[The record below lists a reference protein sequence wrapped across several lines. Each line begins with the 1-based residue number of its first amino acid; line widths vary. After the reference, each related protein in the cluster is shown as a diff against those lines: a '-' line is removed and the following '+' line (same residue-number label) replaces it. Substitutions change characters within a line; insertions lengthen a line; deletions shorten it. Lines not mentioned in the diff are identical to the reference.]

1 MNDPETYPTDE
12 QLAALL
18 AATDKDTPAPDPAF
32 LARLREQS
40 QAAFEAATGPA
51 TTLSPPR
58 GKRTMLAV
66 SFRWLAA
73 SAVAILVIGFG
84 VAYWTGAFN
93 QPLPVPVPQPDEP
106 FVFQNGLT
114 DDGRI
119 GKVTDAQGIVAV
131 KPVLHER
138 WSPVQPR
145 LVLKPGDWLRTDSH
159 GANAV
164 ALKLIKSAAVIVG
177 PHSTIELIK
186 ADEVRL
192 LAGEVEITA
201 TDASPV
207 ELHGPDKQKL
217 TVKDKQHFK
226 VEKEKLVRVEKEPLW
241 LAGFKGTTANE
252 SIGSLVHT
260 VNGVNVP
267 LTVGYHHVTVDI
279 RDQIA
284 RTTIEES
291 FVNRTDGILE
301 GVFHFPLPQD
311 ASISGFGMWI
321 GNELVEADVVE
332 KQRAREIYE
341 EILREKRDPGLLE
354 WTGGNIFKA
363 RVFPIPARSEKR
375 IKITYTQVLPLRGN
389 RYSYSYGLQSEMLK
403 QHPLRDLKIDVKVNS
418 AVAIKGITSPTHPAR
433 VAKTEHSGQVEFSA
447 QEYTPTRDFEAVIE
461 VEGGRPDVVVIPH
474 RRGTDGYFLVQLTP
488 PGGAGDWERPLVPN
502 SEPLKLLLLA
512 DTSASMDKA
521 QRATQTAVLNS
532 LLGALTPKDTINVAA
547 CDVNCDWV
555 FEKPVSATPANIAAL
570 QKFLEERKSLGWTDL
585 DQAFASVMKASVAGT
600 HVVYL
605 GDGITTTGKADP
617 VAFAKRLAKLYE
629 GKAGTFHAV
638 SLGSSYEST
647 VLKAIASLG
656 NGSVRRVSSERGPQA
671 AAMELLTEI
680 ATPSLRDLKVEFTGL
695 RTARVYPD
703 VLPNVAAGTQQILL
717 GRYLPEDK
725 DQAGEIVVTGILG
738 TKPVRYTSKVHL
750 KDAEQGNSF
759 VPRLWARMHL
769 DKLLEQ
775 GTSESV
781 KQDVIALSEEFNIIT
796 PYTSLLV
803 LESDADRARF
813 GVKTQFRMR
822 DGEKFFADGR
832 DNAMFELKQKQMKL
846 AGDHRTAL
854 RRSILAQLN
863 GLGRDARQF
872 RGEFRERLTSGLGGE
887 LDRAEPFLYFGR
899 LGEIDNKEMLSRE
912 FGGEDS
918 FASRGS
924 DVLERRLGFGTDE
937 DDEKKLNELRDDP
950 RGETHA
956 REDRMGRW
964 AFESTPE
971 LAKAKDGYF
980 DGEYLQQLALSDTTY
995 DGIDFGLD
1003 AGLQAERLEEFGRPR
1018 GRGASPAGATPYYR
1032 RGYRQ
1037 PQLQW
1042 LGTYFPTLAAP
1053 ARELKEPKTLWPAP
1067 ALALSRSLLRTDK
1080 LSQVKG
1086 GIVIARKTDG
1096 FDTRRAE
1103 LASRANRLELVSPT
1117 AWFARSTPDG
1127 GQITVS
1133 WCDPKEYVA
1142 YTTAFQL
1149 GRIRAS
1155 NKHDL
1160 AQPPLELADDS
1171 ITPLHVSYAY
1181 MAPTVETI
1189 AKGRELLI
1197 LTHKDSPEY
1206 EVRVLIDTTRHVVL
1220 SVEHR
1225 HKGKVTSST
1234 KFEDFVEVAGQWWA
1248 RKIESLD
1255 DKGQRTSLTTQT
1267 VTEVPAAEFA
1277 KRMAQELAGKSKVQF
1292 LKQPLP
1298 TIAEAK
1304 AAVAAKKATFNDFAV
1319 LTLYFGATQQWARA
1333 LEHLTEAERLAT
1345 GKVGMR
1351 WLRDSFLLASRRHD
1365 ELRKRVLDEAAALA
1379 ATTDADTRA
1388 NDYFLA
1394 EHLGNQADQV
1404 LQTDERLALSDTLQK
1419 VYERQP
1425 AHLFAV
1431 KTWRSRRVSLFE
1443 QAGQADKALQ
1453 LAKEL
1458 AIDFPRDYYLQYRY
1472 AQALVTNGDYVA
1484 AYAWLDRVLVPTA
1497 KWEPSEEDTLR
1508 GQYAQFL
1515 RQQGRYRELAD
1526 YLAKWLERNPESE
1539 SPYGQYLSALVR
1551 SNQAAR
1557 AEELAAQWLREARV
1571 EGELPAPVAARLRAA
1586 VAFATGQGYDLHTNR
1601 VEERWHAPLAETV
1614 RFFAKR
1620 DEHHNILGT
1629 IMYSSRF
1636 SNTDVARAV
1645 RKELAELL
1653 VKEID
1658 TLPAAR
1664 IDALVNI
1671 VWSDA
1676 GLERDDW
1683 KKIATALRKRWDAE
1697 KKPDAKH
1704 RIAQPLVRVLSWLGP
1719 AESLAFLRVQLKD
1732 GPEIYRVSYV
1742 SDLFNAILSQPWTA
1756 AIEDEAFALLDK
1768 LANSEE
1774 PANGLRTRVASLH
1787 YLTDTLL
1794 EARYQA
1800 RVKTLEHP
1808 EKLTRA
1814 DLQKKHAEFR
1824 KETREAF
1831 ADRLRKE
1838 AAKHAKPFAN
1848 WLVAERVW
1856 IDMLL
1861 ERDPK
1866 PVTEDCW
1873 ALLTGAPKK
1882 ADPEDDNAL
1891 IEAKLDEMLHA
1902 RVFVTL
1908 LNLAARKGADAALV
1922 ERLVKYV
1929 DQQLKDK
1936 PGDAR
1941 WRAEKYRLLIALD
1954 RAKELETVLT
1964 QWVSGADPDNRWRL
1978 ALGYLLAEQGKVPDA
1993 IKQFE
1998 VLEAADELSPAAYRT
2013 LAEWYLVENR
2023 RAQHDKAR
2031 VAVYKTTEEYYLSQ
2045 RINNYLHPWRAT
2057 TGTLPTKLDPEI
2069 LNHFTVLFE
2078 KSASPQNY
2086 LWQLQQFYQASRD
2099 FRLLSMLPD
2108 GVIGHTAGKVYP
2120 FLQGMR
2126 AVLGEVR
2133 DEATADELAKRI
2145 EAVRLSAK
2153 TTVDQRAL
2161 DLLELMVE
2169 RRAAELQNQ
2178 PGPHAEKA
2186 LAALESAFKREWSAG
2201 EPRLMAD
2208 FLAAVGNVPQAAIA
2222 KEQLRQLELL
2232 HKGAAAGTFDR
2243 LHIAQRHAETLN
2255 AYSRRPEATD
2265 LLQAALKEFEEANN
2279 GVLPTSANSALLTL
2293 IGFMQDAGHYDR
2305 GEKVLLAQLKH
2316 PVHGEQ
2322 KRWLVQHLNDLYH
2335 RALQNKGAVSL
2346 GEGRAIYKAL
2356 EGKLFTDMT
2365 EPDQNHRYQVL
2376 SQLTR
2381 LYRTG
2386 HGLKLEGIAAD
2397 LKAFAFKRLP
2407 TLLKEQTV
2415 GYDSVVRDAAQT
2427 LHDLIGPRDAIAFVL
2442 DRIDDEPDWL
2452 RYTNQNAWTQNNYRL
2467 GHWRLAVKELG
2478 DLEPRL
2484 LKLVLGELRRDLNSR
2499 ESRERTMYDRR
2510 HSAHWPEKS
2519 ADFAKVAEEILAER
2533 KKSSASVEYIAE
2545 YLFFGLPREKQAIEI
2560 LFAAHE
2566 QKVLAESGQWQ
2577 LADYLH
2583 REQRYAESIP
2593 LLLPLVATRPE
2604 NLGYRTKLMHAYFRA
2619 GKQAE
2624 LLALLTQTDTFFH
2637 EKDRWTEGV
2646 LAALAYSCLENKLF
2660 KLSTVYYDELIPLHQ
2675 RSHARRGIGNGTLSN
2690 YYAHAAK
2697 AYAGLGDTKKAVDM
2711 ASGAVVSWGPRH
2723 EQRTAALNAL
2733 VEVLTDAPDLAAYVA
2748 WLDKE
2753 KQDSAVVRK
2762 AIGKA
2767 YIQKNDHAR
2776 AIPQLQLASELQPD
2790 DAEIYEALL
2799 VCLDKIGLKDEAV
2812 AQLLRA
2818 VELSRRDIK
2827 LYEQLGKR
2835 LTDLNRTGE
2844 AERAYTSVVEMLP
2857 NESEGHALLAEVRG
2871 KQNRWPDAIAHWE
2884 RVAEIRALEPTG
2896 LLKLAAA
2903 QIENKDWAAASKSL
2917 RTLRSQS
2924 WPPRFTDVE
2933 KETRELEKK
2942 LEERQKK

>member
-1 MNDPETYPTDE
+1 MTDSESHTTDE
-12 QLAALL
+12 QLATLM
-18 AATDKDTPAPDPAF
+18 AATEKRSPTPDPAF
-32 LARLREQS
+32 LAKLREQS
-40 QAAFEAATGPA
+40 KAVFATKP
-51 TTLSPPR
+51 TPPSPLPHE
-58 GKRTMLAV
+58 KRTMLPV
-66 SFRWLAA
+66 SLRWLTA
-73 SAVAILVIGFG
+73 SAAALLVIGFG
-84 VAYWTGAFN
+84 VAYWTGVFK
-93 QPLPVPVPQPDEP
+93 QPVPVPVPQPDEP

-119 GKVTDAQGIVAV
+119 GKVTDAQGVVAV
-131 KPVLHER
+131 KPVLHDR

-145 LVLKPGDWLRTDSH
+145 LVIKPGDWLRTDSR

-164 ALKLIKSAAVIVG
+164 AFKLIKSAAVIVG
-177 PHSTIELIK
+177 PHSTVELIK

-201 TDASPV
+201 TADAPV
-207 ELHGPDKQKL
+207 ELHGPDKQRL
-217 TVKDKQHFK
+217 TVKDKQHFR

-252 SIGSLVHT
+252 SIGSLIHKVD
-260 VNGVNVP
+260 GRDVP

-291 FVNRTDGILE
+291 FVNRTDAVLE

-363 RVFPIPARSEKR
+363 RVYPIPARSEKR

-403 QHPLRDLKIDVKVNS
+403 QHPLRDLKIDVKLSS
-418 AVAIKGITSPTHPAR
+418 AVALKSISSPTHPAR

-447 QEYTPTRDFEAVIE
+447 QECTPTRDFEAVIE

-474 RRGTDGYFLVQLTP
+474 RRGADGYFLVQLTP

-502 SEPLKLLLLA
+502 GESLRLLLLA
-512 DTSASMDKA
+512 DTSASMDKT
-521 QRATQTAVLNS
+521 QRATQASVLNA

-555 FEKPVSATPANIAAL
+555 FEKPVSATPANVAAI
-570 QKFLEERKSLGWTDL
+570 QEFLAKRSSLGWTDL
-585 DQAFASVMKASVAGT
+585 DQAFASAMKTSVAGT

-617 VAFAKRLAKLYE
+617 AAFAKRLAKLYE

-638 SLGSSYEST
+638 SLGSSYEPT

-656 NGSVRRVSSERGPQA
+656 NGSVRRVSSDRGPQA
-671 AAMELLTEI
+671 AALELLTEI
-680 ATPSLRDLKVEFTGL
+680 ATPALRDLKVEFTGL
-695 RTARVYPD
+695 RTARVYPE

-725 DQAGEIVVTGILG
+725 DQNGEIVVTGMLG

-775 GTSESV
+775 GTSASV

-813 GVKTQFRMR
+813 GVKTRFRMR

-832 DNAMFELKQKQMKL
+832 DNAMFDLKQKQMKL
-846 AGDHRTAL
+846 AGDYRTAL

-863 GLGRDARQF
+863 GLGRDARLF
-872 RGEFRERLTSGLGGE
+872 RGEYRERVTSGDA
-887 LDRAEPFLYFGR
+887 LDRVEYEYFYEE
-899 LGEIDNKEMLSRE
+899 LGDFDNKEWFSR
-912 FGGEDS
+912 GLRDEDS
-918 FASRGS
+918 FAARGS
-924 DVLERRLGFGTDE
+924 DVWNARLGFGAYE
-937 DDEKKLNELRDDP
+937 ADEKKLNELRDDP
-950 RGETHA
+950 LGKTDVGEDH
-956 REDRMGRW
+956 W
-964 AFESTPE
+964 AFEPTLETAEADDGNPE
-971 LAKAKDGYF
+971 RKYI
-980 DGEYLQQLALSDTTY
+980 QQLGRSGTDY
-995 DGIDFGLD
+995 DGLAFGL
-1003 AGLQAERLEEFGRPR
+1003 AAERGGRFEEPGRPR
-1018 GRGASPAGATPYYR
+1018 GSTPYDR
-1032 RGYRQ
+1032 RGYRH
-1037 PQLQW
+1037 PPLQW
-1042 LGTYFPTLAAP
+1042 LGTYFPPLAPP
-1053 ARELKEPKTLWPAP
+1053 ARERKESKTLWPAP
-1067 ALALSRSLLRTDK
+1067 ALALSRSLLRSEK
-1080 LSQVKG
+1080 LAQTKG
-1086 GIVIARKTDG
+1086 GIVITRKTEG

-1103 LASRANRLELVSPT
+1103 LSSRSNRLELVSPT
-1117 AWFARSTPDG
+1117 AWLARTTPDG

-1133 WCDPKEYVA
+1133 WSDAKEYGA

-1149 GRIRAS
+1149 GRVRAS

-1171 ITPLHVSYAY
+1171 VTPLHVSYAP
-1181 MAPTVETI
+1181 MTPTVEVI

-1197 LTHKDSPEY
+1197 LTNKDSPDY
-1206 EVRVLIDTTRHVVL
+1206 ETRFLIDTTRRVVL

-1225 HKGKVTSST
+1225 HKGKATSST

-1255 DKGQRTSLTTQT
+1255 DKGRRTSLTTQT
-1267 VTEVPAAEFA
+1267 VSEVPADDFTE
-1277 KRMAQELAGKSKVQF
+1277 RMVQELAGKSKVQF

-1304 AAVAAKKATFNDFAV
+1304 AAVAAKKATFDDFAV
-1319 LTLYFGATQQWARA
+1319 LTLYFGTTQQWARA
-1333 LEHLTEAERLAT
+1333 LEHFTECERLAA
-1345 GKVGMR
+1345 GKVGIR

-1365 ELRKRVLDEAAALA
+1365 ELRKRLLEEATALA
-1379 ATTDADTRA
+1379 ATTDVDTRA

-1394 EHLGNQADQV
+1394 ENLGGQADQV
-1404 LQTDERLALSDTLQK
+1404 LQTNERLALSDKLQK

-1425 AHLFAV
+1425 THLFAV
-1431 KTWRSRRVSLFE
+1431 KTWRIRRVSLVE
-1443 QAGQADKALQ
+1443 QAGQTDKALQ

-1458 AIDFPRDYYLQYRY
+1458 AVDYPRDYYLQYRY
-1472 AQALVTNGDYVA
+1472 AQALVNTGDYPS

-1497 KWEPSEEDTLR
+1497 KWDPSEEDALR
-1508 GQYAQFL
+1508 GQYAQLL
-1515 RQQGRYRELAD
+1515 RQQGRYGELAA
-1526 YLAKWLERNPESE
+1526 YLADWLKRNPEGE
-1539 SPYGQYLSALVR
+1539 PPYSQYLSALVR

-1557 AEELAAQWLREARV
+1557 AETLAAQWLREARV
-1571 EGELPAPVAARLRAA
+1571 EGELQAPVAPRLRVA
-1586 VAFATGQGYDLHTNR
+1586 VSFATGQGYDLHTNR
-1601 VEERWHAPLAETV
+1601 VEDRWHAPLAETV
-1614 RFFAKR
+1614 RFFARR
-1620 DEHHNILGT
+1620 DDHNHIVST
-1629 IMYSSRF
+1629 IMNSSRF
-1636 SNTDVARAV
+1636 TNSDEGRAV
-1645 RKELAELL
+1645 RKDLAELL
-1653 VKEID
+1653 LKDID
-1658 TLPAAR
+1658 TIPIAR
-1664 IDALVNI
+1664 LESLVNLS
-1671 VWSDA
+1671 WSDSVL
-1676 GLERDDW
+1676 GRDDW
-1683 KKIATALRKRWDAE
+1683 KKIASGLRNRWDAE

-1704 RIAQPLVRVLSWLGP
+1704 RIAQPLVRVLSWLDFD
-1719 AESLAFLRVQLKD
+1719 ESLAFLRARLKD
-1732 GPEIYRVSYV
+1732 SPEIYRVSYTN
-1742 SDLFNAILSQPWTA
+1742 DLFNAILSQRWTTA
-1756 AIEDEAFALLDK
+1756 FEDEAFALLDK
-1768 LANSEE
+1768 LANPEE
-1774 PANGLRTRVASLH
+1774 PANGLRTRVACLH
-1787 YLTDTLL
+1787 YLTDTML

-1800 RVKTLEHP
+1800 RLKTLEHP
-1808 EKLTRA
+1808 EKLTRT

-1824 KETREAF
+1824 KLAREAF
-1831 ADRLRKE
+1831 ADRLSKE
-1838 AAKHAKPFAN
+1838 AAKHARPFAS
-1848 WLVAERVW
+1848 WLTAERVW

-1866 PVTEDCW
+1866 PVAEDCW
-1873 ALLTGAPKK
+1873 ALFANAPKK
-1882 ADPEDDNAL
+1882 SDPEDGNAVV
-1891 IEAKLDEMLHA
+1891 EARLDELLRA
-1902 RVFVTL
+1902 RSLVTL

-1922 ERLVKYV
+1922 ERLVKHV
-1929 DQQLKDK
+1929 EQQLKDK
-1936 PGDAR
+1936 PDDAR
-1941 WRAEKYRLLIALD
+1941 WRSERYRLLIALD
-1954 RAKELETVLT
+1954 RAKELETALT
-1964 QWVSGADPDNRWRL
+1964 QWVSGPDPDNRWRL

-1998 VLEAADELSPAAYRT
+1998 ALEANDELSPTAYRT
-2013 LAEWYLVENR
+2013 LANWYLVENR

-2031 VAVYKTTEEYYLSQ
+2031 AAVYKTTEEYSLSQ

-2057 TGTLPTKLDPEI
+2057 TGTLPTQIDPEI
-2069 LNHFTVLFE
+2069 LNLFTVLFE
-2078 KSASPQNY
+2078 KSTSPQNY
-2086 LWQLQQFYQASRD
+2086 LGQLQQFYQASRD
-2099 FRLLSMLPD
+2099 FRLLAMLPD

-2161 DLLELMVE
+2161 DLLELLVE

-2186 LAALESAFKREWSAG
+2186 LAALERAFKREWSAG

-2208 FLAAVGNVPQAAIA
+2208 FLAALGNVPQAAIA
-2222 KEQLRQLELL
+2222 KEQLRQLESL
-2232 HKGAAAGTFDR
+2232 HTGAAAGTFDR

-2265 LLQAALKEFEEANN
+2265 FLQAALKEFEEANN
-2279 GVLPTSANSALLTL
+2279 GVLPTSANNALATL
-2293 IGFMQDAGHYDR
+2293 IGFVESAGHYDR
-2305 GEKVLLAQLKH
+2305 GEKLLLAQLKH
-2316 PVHGEQ
+2316 PVHAEQ

-2335 RALQNKGAVSL
+2335 HALQNKGAVSL
-2346 GEGRAIYKAL
+2346 GEGRTLYKAL
-2356 EGKLFTDMT
+2356 ESKLFADLT
-2365 EPDQNHRYQVL
+2365 ESDQNHRYRVFG
-2376 SQLTR
+2376 QLTI
-2381 LYRTG
+2381 LYRTA
-2386 HGLKLEGIAAD
+2386 HDLKLAGVRDD

-2407 TLLKEQTV
+2407 AILKEQTV
-2415 GYDSVVRDAAQT
+2415 GYDSVVRDTAQT

-2467 GHWRLAVKELG
+2467 GHWRMAVKELG
-2478 DLEPRL
+2478 DLELRL
-2484 LKLVLGELRRDLNSR
+2484 LKLVLSELRRDLSSR

-2510 HSAHWPEKS
+2510 HSAHWPEKGT
-2519 ADFAKVAEEILAER
+2519 DFAKVAEEVLALR
-2533 KKSSASVEYIAE
+2533 KNSSASVEYIAE
-2545 YLFFGLPREKQAIEI
+2545 YLFFGLPREKRAIEI
-2560 LFAAHE
+2560 LFAAHA
-2566 QKVLAESGQWQ
+2566 QTILAESGQWQ

-2583 REQRYAESIP
+2583 REQRYMESIP
-2593 LLLPLVATRPE
+2593 LLLPLVEKHPG
-2604 NLGYRTKLMHAYFRA
+2604 NLGYHTKLMHAYFRT

-2624 LLALLTQTDTFFH
+2624 LLALLKQTDAYFH
-2637 EKDRWTEGV
+2637 EKDRWTEGI
-2646 LAALAYSCLENKLF
+2646 LAALAYSCLENMLF
-2660 KLSTVYYDELIPLHQ
+2660 KQSAAYYDELIPLHQ
-2675 RSHARRGIGNGTLSN
+2675 RSHPRRGIGNGTLSG
-2690 YYAHAAK
+2690 YYEYAAR
-2697 AYAGLGDTKKAVDM
+2697 AYAGLGDTKKAIDM
-2711 ASGAVVSWGPRH
+2711 ASGAVVSWGPRREH
-2723 EQRTAALNAL
+2723 RTQALEAL
-2733 VEVLTDAPDLAAYVA
+2733 VQVLVDAPDLPAYIA
-2748 WLDKE
+2748 WWNKE
-2753 KQDSAVVRK
+2753 PQDSAVVRK

-2767 YIQKNDHAR
+2767 YIKKNDHAR

-2790 DAEIYEALL
+2790 DAEIYESLL
-2799 VCLDKIGLKDEAV
+2799 VCHDKIGDKEGAV
-2812 AQLLRA
+2812 GQLLRA

-2835 LTDLNRTGE
+2835 YTELNRPVE

-2871 KQNRWPDAIAHWE
+2871 KQNRWPDAITHWE
-2884 RVAEIRALEPTG
+2884 RVAEIRALDPTG
-2896 LLKLAAA
+2896 LLKLTGA
-2903 QIENKDWAAASKSL
+2903 QVEHKDWAAASKSL
-2917 RTLRSQS
+2917 RTLRIQN
-2924 WPPRFTDVE
+2924 WPQRFTDVE
-2933 KETRELEKK
+2933 KETRDLEKK
-2942 LEERQKK
+2942 LEERQKN